1 MAAVVSLVLTPSFY
15 SLINLGTQP
24 WISLEGTVRCD
35 LDNRPCLYYH
45 RMKKK
50 WTDARGS
57 YNTDNPVWKRETN
70 NEESLEW

>member
-45 RMKKK
+45 RMKKMSS
-50 WTDARGS
+50 DGINDQLFMGDMS
-57 YNTDNPVWKRETN
+57 FNPKEVK
-70 NEESLEW
+70 